1 MAPNRPSSQDEPLE
15 EVEAS
20 SEEEVDG
27 EEEEESG
34 SEPESEPELPTAPIP
49 VAEKKQPPKN
59 PDLATVPQSSSPGSE
74 EEVDG
79 EEEEESGS
87 ESEEPEPAL
96 AEKKPDSAME
106 ETPKTKKPK
115 SKASATTTLAAR
127 AGSKRPSESDPK
139 DSKRPKKK
147 KISDSDQKPDHAGAG
162 GDDSKKLL
170 LLQRI
175 WSDDDEITILEG
187 MIDYYTKQGV
197 HPNADMFAF
206 HDFMKKSL
214 KADVNKTQ
222 LQDKIRRLK
231 KKYESN
237 VDKGKKYNPVKP
249 HELKVFDLSKKVWGR
264 GEGLFAVGELS
275 EEYKCNETCEG
286 LREQRLLE
294 GCLGLIGEPKR
305 TELNEEWKKLNVTEL
320 ELVVRRSELM
330 RDKAKLMSDKAKL
343 ILKALK

>member
-1 MAPNRPSSQDEPLE
+1 
-15 EVEAS
+15 
-20 SEEEVDG
+20 
-27 EEEEESG
+27 
-34 SEPESEPELPTAPIP
+34 
-49 VAEKKQPPKN
+49 
-59 PDLATVPQSSSPGSE
+59 
-74 EEVDG
+74 
-79 EEEEESGS
+79 
-87 ESEEPEPAL
+87 
-96 AEKKPDSAME
+96 ME
-106 ETPKTKKPK
+106 ETPKTKQPR
-115 SKASATTTLAAR
+115 SKASSTTTPAAR
-127 AGSKRPSESDPK
+127 AGSKRPSESDPT

-249 HELKVFDLSKKVWGR
+249 HELKVFNLSKKVWGR
-264 GEGLFAVGELS
+264 GEGSFALGGLS
-275 EEYKCNETCEG
+275 EDYKCNETCED

-294 GCLGLIGEPKR
+294 GCLELIREPKR